1 MFKSSEMS
9 VIKYIGLNYKEKLG
23 SSQKNGM
30 CYISDIRLPQQRS
43 RFWNCHDSAG
53 FVYHFILI

>member
-1 MFKSSEMS
+1 MS

-23 SSQKNGM
+23 SCQKKGM

-53 FVYHFILI
+53 FVYHFILM